1 MTKNLKILCLVF
13 AGVLMINTGCDSKP
27 VNIDLGDNGYK
38 LDSFYTNSNFSRS
51 LQDGSGIGHS
61 SRLYLGKLDSV
72 RSSYVLL
79 KLNKD
84 VLENHSD
91 ICSLPA
97 DSVIYKE
104 SFIRLN
110 SVTRLTTQG
119 EISESDSTYQDNHYD
134 FHEEFQSFQAFWVNF
149 ENTDFSWNEFST
161 FSLNDSIITE
171 IGELSNIQSYS
182 SNISELVVT
191 VKNFILD
198 IHLTPTLGGNNN
210 YLSDLCDASS
220 SDSFGILLRYNNPD
234 EYIEL
239 YSTDYSI
246 LSGQPYFDAMYEKYT
261 DVFLNENKYEISSVT
276 PISFDLNGILSDL
289 DSASAGWGSV
299 IAMNFDLDSD
309 SITTTTNPQIGMV
322 DSTFE
327 LMSFEIDLI
336 NHDTESTSLI
346 DIYLSDVI
354 LANMDM
360 DPSND
365 NYSDN
370 DTLGTENNF
379 LPDDGE
385 LYFDCGLDGLCD
397 EDEPGYFPEGTEN
410 NELWDDGELFHD
422 TGIDSLFNIDE
433 PNYDL
438 ITNPDPN
445 GDDYNID
452 PADDNWLDCG
462 IDNICPDD
470 AMYDESDEGENNGE
484 WDFGEIGEEGNGQ
497 FENGELYWDY
507 GLDGIHDVNEPGYDA
522 ILNPDPNNDNWD
534 ENSQTGTEGNGMF
547 DWTDV
552 NDDEKMDVDDVF
564 EVFMDAGLDTLWSL
578 NEEGFNP
585 LGTEGNGI
593 YNFGEGFEDCGS
605 DMVCDE
611 PDDIDDYIPDPS
623 EDNYDV
629 ENNPDGTE
637 LNGILDWQDSN
648 GNGLWDLNEGEEWF
662 DWGVDQVQN
671 ELEPYFG
678 GRRINLPSALNFV
691 EWNFVDNPTITF
703 DMPTYNQDQGEEAV
717 IWISSIEPDG
727 STEKYIVTL
736 SVNTSI
742 ALHGFQLKLNHIP
755 FSYSESQLTE
765 FHTGLRYIEGD
776 KLIEDISLY
785 QQNEFDEDSL
795 IDRLQIKYGDNLKAY
810 LDFTELIDFQIEHQ
824 DAIISKSLLT
834 LYIDSSKTDID
845 GTIFLNVNRMTDPL
859 ELPVDS
865 LMTNEMNSI
874 VVSEI
879 NDGIIQIDIKSFI
892 QDIAFGEYEF
902 FGLILEA
909 SSLGN
914 NFSILTINNDMSPD
928 TLKPQIEILFSE

>member
-1 MTKNLKILCLVF
+1 MTKTLKILCLVF

-51 LQDGSGIGHS
+51 IQDGSGIGHS

-72 RSSYVLL
+72 RSSYALL

-91 ICSLPA
+91 ICSLPS

-110 SVTRLTTQG
+110 SVIRLTTQG
-119 EISESDSTYQDNHYD
+119 EISESDSAYQDNHFD
-134 FHEEFQSFQAFWVNF
+134 FHEEFQSFQAFWINF
-149 ENTDFSWNEFST
+149 DNTDFSWNEFST

-171 IGELSNIQSYS
+171 IGELSNIQSYN

-198 IHLTPTLGGNNN
+198 IHLIPTLGGNNN

-220 SDSFGILLRYNNPD
+220 SDSYGILLRYNNPD

-276 PISFDLNGILSDL
+276 PIAFDLNGILSDL
-289 DSASAGWGSV
+289 ESASAGWGTV
-299 IAMNFDLDSD
+299 IAMNFDLDSPP
-309 SITTTTNPQIGMV
+309 SGTINPQIGMI

-336 NHDTESTSLI
+336 DHETDSSGLV
-346 DIYLSDVI
+346 DIYLSDII
-354 LANMDM
+354 LANMDI

-365 NYSDN
+365 NYSEN

-410 NELWDDGELFHD
+410 NELWDDGEFFSD

-433 PNYDL
+433 PNYDA

-445 GDDYNID
+445 SDDYNID
-452 PADDNWLDCG
+452 PTEDNWLDCG
-462 IDNICPDD
+462 FDNICPED
-470 AMYDESDEGENNGE
+470 ANYIESDEGENNGE
-484 WDFGEIGEEGNGQ
+484 WDFGETGEEGNGQ

-534 ENSQTGTEGNGMF
+534 ENTQTGTEGNNIF

-552 NDDEKMDVDDVF
+552 NDDDRMDDDDVF

-578 NEEGFNP
+578 NEDGFNP
-585 LGTEGNGI
+585 LGTEGNGL
-593 YNFGEGFEDCGS
+593 YNFGEGFEDCGI

-637 LNGILDWQDSN
+637 INGVLDWQDSN
-648 GNGLWDLNEGEEWF
+648 DNGLWDMNEGEEWF

-671 ELEPYFG
+671 ELEPYYG
-678 GRRINLPSALNFV
+678 GRRINLPSAINFV
-691 EWNFVDNPTITF
+691 EWDFVDNPTITF

-727 STEKYIVTL
+727 TPEKYIVTL

-755 FSYSESQLTE
+755 FSFTESQLTE

-776 KLIEDISLY
+776 KLIEDVSLY
-785 QQNEFDEDSL
+785 QQHEIDEDSL
-795 IDRLQIKYGDNLKAY
+795 INTLQIKYGDNLKAY

-834 LYIDSSKTDID
+834 LYIDSSRTDID

-879 NDGIIQIDIKSFI
+879 NDGIIQIDIKPFI

>member
-1 MTKNLKILCLVF
+1 MVF

-51 LQDGSGIGHS
+51 IQDGSGIGHS

-72 RSSYVLL
+72 RSSYALL

-91 ICSLPA
+91 ICSLPS

-110 SVTRLTTQG
+110 SVIRLTTQG
-119 EISESDSTYQDNHYD
+119 EISESDSAYQDNHFD
-134 FHEEFQSFQAFWVNF
+134 FHEEFQSFQAFWINF
-149 ENTDFSWNEFST
+149 DNTDFSWNEFST

-171 IGELSNIQSYS
+171 IGELSNIQSYN

-198 IHLTPTLGGNNN
+198 IHLIPTLGGNNN

-220 SDSFGILLRYNNPD
+220 SDSYGILLRYNNPD

-276 PISFDLNGILSDL
+276 PIAFDLNGILSDL
-289 DSASAGWGSV
+289 ESASAGWGTV
-299 IAMNFDLDSD
+299 IAMNFDLDSPP
-309 SITTTTNPQIGMV
+309 SGTINPQIGMI

-336 NHDTESTSLI
+336 DHETDSSGLV
-346 DIYLSDVI
+346 DIYLSDII
-354 LANMDM
+354 LANMDI

-365 NYSDN
+365 NYSEN

-410 NELWDDGELFHD
+410 NELWDDGEFFSD

-433 PNYDL
+433 PNYDA

-445 GDDYNID
+445 SDDYNID
-452 PADDNWLDCG
+452 PTEDNWLDCG
-462 IDNICPDD
+462 FDNICPED
-470 AMYDESDEGENNGE
+470 ANYIESDEGENNGE
-484 WDFGEIGEEGNGQ
+484 WDFGETGEEGNGQ

-534 ENSQTGTEGNGMF
+534 ENTQTGTEGNNIF

-552 NDDEKMDVDDVF
+552 NDDDRMDDDDVF

-578 NEEGFNP
+578 NEDGFNP
-585 LGTEGNGI
+585 LGTEGNGL
-593 YNFGEGFEDCGS
+593 YNFGEGFEDCGI

-637 LNGILDWQDSN
+637 INGVLDWQDSN
-648 GNGLWDLNEGEEWF
+648 DNGLWDMNEGEEWF

-671 ELEPYFG
+671 ELEPYYG
-678 GRRINLPSALNFV
+678 GRRINLPSAINFV
-691 EWNFVDNPTITF
+691 EWDFVDNPTITF

-727 STEKYIVTL
+727 TPEKYIVTL

-755 FSYSESQLTE
+755 FSFTESQLTE

-776 KLIEDISLY
+776 KLIEDVSLY
-785 QQNEFDEDSL
+785 QQHEIDEDSL
-795 IDRLQIKYGDNLKAY
+795 INTLQIKYGDNLKAY

-834 LYIDSSKTDID
+834 LYIDSSRTDID

-879 NDGIIQIDIKSFI
+879 NDGIIQIDIKPFI

>member
-1 MTKNLKILCLVF
+1 MTKTLKILCLVF

-51 LQDGSGIGHS
+51 IQDGSGIGHS

-72 RSSYVLL
+72 RSSYALL

-91 ICSLPA
+91 ICSLPS

-110 SVTRLTTQG
+110 SVIRLTTQG
-119 EISESDSTYQDNHYD
+119 EISESDSAYQDNHFD
-134 FHEEFQSFQAFWVNF
+134 FHEEFQSFQAFWINF
-149 ENTDFSWNEFST
+149 DNTDFSWNEFST

-171 IGELSNIQSYS
+171 IGELSNIQSYN

-198 IHLTPTLGGNNN
+198 IHLIPTLGGNNN

-220 SDSFGILLRYNNPD
+220 SDSYGILLRYNNPD

-276 PISFDLNGILSDL
+276 PIAFDLNGILSDL
-289 DSASAGWGSV
+289 ESASAGWGTV
-299 IAMNFDLDSD
+299 IAMNFDLDSPP
-309 SITTTTNPQIGMV
+309 SGTINPQIGMI

-336 NHDTESTSLI
+336 DHETDSSGLV
-346 DIYLSDVI
+346 DIYLSDII
-354 LANMDM
+354 LANMDI

-365 NYSDN
+365 NYSEN

-410 NELWDDGELFHD
+410 NELWDDGEFFSD

-433 PNYDL
+433 PNYDA

-445 GDDYNID
+445 SDDYNID
-452 PADDNWLDCG
+452 PTEDNWLDCG
-462 IDNICPDD
+462 FDNICPED
-470 AMYDESDEGENNGE
+470 ANYIESDEGENNGE
-484 WDFGEIGEEGNGQ
+484 WDFGETGEEGNGQ

-507 GLDGIHDVNEPGYDA
+507 GLDGIHDINEPGYDA

-534 ENSQTGTEGNGMF
+534 ENTQTGTEGNNIF

-552 NDDEKMDVDDVF
+552 NDDDRMDDDDVF

-578 NEEGFNP
+578 NEDGFNP
-585 LGTEGNGI
+585 LGTEGNGL
-593 YNFGEGFEDCGS
+593 YNFGEGFEDCGI

-637 LNGILDWQDSN
+637 INGVLDWQDSN
-648 GNGLWDLNEGEEWF
+648 DNGLWDMNEGEEWF

-671 ELEPYFG
+671 ELEPYYG
-678 GRRINLPSALNFV
+678 GRRINLPSAINFV
-691 EWNFVDNPTITF
+691 EWDFVDNPTITF

-727 STEKYIVTL
+727 TPEKYIVTL

-755 FSYSESQLTE
+755 FSFTESQLTE

-776 KLIEDISLY
+776 KLIEDVSLY
-785 QQNEFDEDSL
+785 QQHEIDEDSL
-795 IDRLQIKYGDNLKAY
+795 INTLQIKYGDNLKAY

-834 LYIDSSKTDID
+834 LYIDSSRTDID

-879 NDGIIQIDIKSFI
+879 NDGIIQIDIKPFI